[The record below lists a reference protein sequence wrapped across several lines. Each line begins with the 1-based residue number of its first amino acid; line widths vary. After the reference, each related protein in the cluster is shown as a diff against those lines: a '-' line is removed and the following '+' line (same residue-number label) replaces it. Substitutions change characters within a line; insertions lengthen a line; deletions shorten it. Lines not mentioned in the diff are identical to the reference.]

1 MRPGLAKV
9 TTFGA
14 KNYIAPPS
22 KSDKVMWTKKT
33 VWITGA
39 SSGIGRALA
48 IELNGRGAFVIL
60 SSSRKEPLEALR
72 LALPRPEMAD
82 VLPFDMAE
90 KNDYA
95 ELAAKAIAFT
105 GQVDVLFSNAG
116 LSQRAEAAKTAEA
129 SDRLLMEVNYFANI
143 ALTKALLPHFNQMRS
158 GHIAVTS
165 SLAGKT
171 GFFLRSGYAASKHA
185 LHGFYDSLRLEEE
198 GNGLKVTLVCPN
210 KVRTDI
216 SLKALDENGQPTG
229 TQDERLK
236 DGITPE
242 DCAALMIKA
251 VVRGKRELLIG
262 ADVKL
267 SVWLK
272 ALFPGWFYRI
282 LRKQKPR

>member
-1 MRPGLAKV
+1 
-9 TTFGA
+9 
-14 KNYIAPPS
+14 
-22 KSDKVMWTKKT
+22 MWTEKT

-48 IELNGRGAFVIL
+48 MELNRRGAHVVL
-60 SSSRKEPLEALR
+60 SASREESLQALR
-72 LALPRPEMAD
+72 LALPRPEMAA
-82 VLPFDMAE
+82 VLPFDMAV

-95 ELAAKAIAFT
+95 QLAAKAIAFT
-105 GQVDVLFSNAG
+105 GRVDVLFSNAG
-116 LSQRAEAAKTAEA
+116 LSQRAEAAKTSEA

-143 ALTKALLPHFNQMRS
+143 ALTKALLPHFNEMRS
-158 GHIAVTS
+158 GHIALTS

-185 LHGFYDSLRLEEE
+185 LHGFYDSLRLEEA

-216 SLKALDENGQPTG
+216 SLRALNENGKASNTR
-229 TQDERLK
+229 DERLK
-236 DGITPE
+236 DGILPE
-242 DCAALMIKA
+242 ICALKMIRA
-251 VVRGKRELLIG
+251 VEKGKRELLLG
-262 ADVKL
+262 ADVQMA
-267 SVWLK
+267 VWLK